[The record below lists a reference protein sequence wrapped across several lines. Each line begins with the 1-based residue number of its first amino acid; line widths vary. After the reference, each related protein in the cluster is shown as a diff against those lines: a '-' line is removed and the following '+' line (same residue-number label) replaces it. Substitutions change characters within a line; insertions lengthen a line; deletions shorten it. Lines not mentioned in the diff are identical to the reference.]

1 MKRLRFQKQH
11 ERQQANVEHHRI
23 IIDYI
28 EQQAYVEAMVPD
40 CDVELDWRCIRE
52 LIFEPCFGSSDAS
65 CTAFC
70 TLLQTCRKRV
80 SYAP

>member
-40 CDVELDWRCIRE
+40 CDVELDWRCIR
-52 LIFEPCFGSSDAS
+52 
-65 CTAFC
+65 
-70 TLLQTCRKRV
+70 
-80 SYAP
+80 